1 MEGLAQISAVSVYWG
16 QFVLVT
22 LGLIFVLW
30 LINRALN
37 TFTVRLSRAA
47 DEQQDHAVVQALRSE
62 TRLLDLS
69 FFQLTVGLLK
79 WAVLFFAIGI
89 YLPLSFLIFP
99 ETEQFGRELM
109 VIVFDPLRQAGV
121 SFVAYIPRGV
131 DILITL
137 LITYYLLRIFRFI
150 ARKTAEGKFQFRGF
164 HPEWAMPTYQLSKV
178 AVIVVA
184 FALIFPNLPGY
195 DIEEFRYISLGF
207 GLLASFG
214 LASLTRD
221 VAAGIVLSY
230 MRPFA
235 IGDRIEVDGIVGEV
249 SERNV
254 LLTRMSTIRNESI
267 TVPNSNLLGGAITN
281 YTRNARSLA
290 VVLSAQVNVDYEV
303 EWRTV
308 RDLLINAAEKTAGIE
323 SDPRPFV
330 SQRALEDSHVRYD
343 LNVYTRQP
351 EKSEAI
357 YSELHANILDF
368 FAAANV
374 SLAVTVRWEKE

>member
-1 MEGLAQISAVSVYWG
+1 MERLETIPLAFLYWG

-22 LGLIFVLW
+22 LGLVGLLW

-37 TFTVRLSRAA
+37 RLTVGLSRAA
-47 DEQQDHAVVQALRSE
+47 EEQQDHAVVQALRSE

-69 FFQLTVGLLK
+69 FFQLLVGLIK
-79 WAVLFFAIGI
+79 WVLLLVAIGF
-89 YLPLSFLIFP
+89 YLPLSFSIFP
-99 ETEQFGRELM
+99 ETEQFGRQLM
-109 VIVFDPLRQAGV
+109 VIVFSPLREAGLG
-121 SFVAYIPRGV
+121 FVAYIPKGV
-131 DILITL
+131 DILITI

-150 ARKTAEGKFQFRGF
+150 ARKTAERKFRFPGF
-164 HPEWAMPTYQLSKV
+164 HPEWAMPTFQISKV
-178 AVIVVA
+178 VVMVVA

-221 VAAGIVLSY
+221 VAAGIVLAY

-235 IGDRIEVDGIVGEV
+235 IGDRIEVDGKIGEV

-254 LLTRMSTIRNESI
+254 LLTRMRTVRNESI
-267 TVPNSNLLGGAITN
+267 TVPNSNLLDGPITN

-290 VVLSAQVNVDYEV
+290 IVLNAQVNVEYDV

-308 RDLLINAAEKTAGIE
+308 RDLLLKAAEKTAGVE
-323 SDPRPFV
+323 SDPTPFV
-330 SQRALEDSHVRYD
+330 SQRTLEDSHVRYE
-343 LNVYTRQP
+343 LNVYTRLP

-357 YSELHANILDF
+357 YSELHANILDVF
-368 FAAANV
+368 GAANV
-374 SLAVTVRWEKE
+374 SLAVTVKWEKE

>member
-1 MEGLAQISAVSVYWG
+1 MERLETIPLAFLYWG

-22 LGLIFVLW
+22 LGLVGLLW

-37 TFTVRLSRAA
+37 RLTVGLSRAA
-47 DEQQDHAVVQALRSE
+47 EEQQDHAVVQALRSE

-69 FFQLTVGLLK
+69 FFQLLVGLIK
-79 WAVLFFAIGI
+79 WVLLLVAIGF
-89 YLPLSFLIFP
+89 YLPLSFSIFP
-99 ETEQFGRELM
+99 ETEQFGRQLM
-109 VIVFDPLRQAGV
+109 VIVFGPLREAGLG
-121 SFVAYIPRGV
+121 FVAYIPKGV
-131 DILITL
+131 DILITI

-150 ARKTAEGKFQFRGF
+150 ARKTAERKFRFPGF
-164 HPEWAMPTYQLSKV
+164 HPEWAMPTFQLSKV
-178 AVIVVA
+178 VVMVVA

-221 VAAGIVLSY
+221 VAAGIVLAY

-235 IGDRIEVDGIVGEV
+235 IGDRIEVDGKIGEV

-254 LLTRMSTIRNESI
+254 LLTRMRTVRNESI
-267 TVPNSNLLGGAITN
+267 TVPNSNLLDGPITN

-290 VVLSAQVNVDYEV
+290 IVLNAQVNVEYDV

-308 RDLLINAAEKTAGIE
+308 RDLLLKAAEKTAGVE
-323 SDPRPFV
+323 SDPTPFV
-330 SQRALEDSHVRYD
+330 SQRTLEDSHVRYE
-343 LNVYTRQP
+343 LNVYTRLP

-357 YSELHANILDF
+357 YSELHANILDVF
-368 FAAANV
+368 GAANV
-374 SLAVTVRWEKE
+374 SLAVTVKWEKE

>member
-1 MEGLAQISAVSVYWG
+1 MERLETIPLAFLYWG

-22 LGLIFVLW
+22 LGLVGLLW

-37 TFTVRLSRAA
+37 RLTVGLSRAA
-47 DEQQDHAVVQALRSE
+47 EEQQDHAVVQALRSE

-69 FFQLTVGLLK
+69 FFQLLVGLIK
-79 WAVLFFAIGI
+79 WVLLLVAIGF
-89 YLPLSFLIFP
+89 YLPLSFSIFP
-99 ETEQFGRELM
+99 ETEQFGRQLM
-109 VIVFDPLRQAGV
+109 VIVFGPLREAGLG
-121 SFVAYIPRGV
+121 FVAYIPKGV
-131 DILITL
+131 DILITI

-150 ARKTAEGKFQFRGF
+150 ARKTAERKFRFPGF
-164 HPEWAMPTYQLSKV
+164 HPEWAMPTFQISKV
-178 AVIVVA
+178 VVMVVA

-221 VAAGIVLSY
+221 VAAGIVLAY

-235 IGDRIEVDGIVGEV
+235 IGDRIEVDGKIGEV

-254 LLTRMSTIRNESI
+254 LLTRMRTVRNESI
-267 TVPNSNLLGGAITN
+267 TVPNSNLLDGPITN

-290 VVLSAQVNVDYEV
+290 IVLNAQVNVEYDV

-308 RDLLINAAEKTAGIE
+308 RDLLLKAAEKTAGVE
-323 SDPRPFV
+323 SDPTPFV
-330 SQRALEDSHVRYD
+330 SQRTLEDSHVHYE
-343 LNVYTRQP
+343 LNVYTRLP

-357 YSELHANILDF
+357 YSELHANILDVF
-368 FAAANV
+368 GAANV
-374 SLAVTVRWEKE
+374 SLAVTVKWEKE

>member
-1 MEGLAQISAVSVYWG
+1 MERLETIPLAFLYWG

-22 LGLIFVLW
+22 LGLVGLLW

-37 TFTVRLSRAA
+37 RLTVGLSRAA
-47 DEQQDHAVVQALRSE
+47 EEQQDHAVVQALRSE

-69 FFQLTVGLLK
+69 FFQLLVGLIK
-79 WAVLFFAIGI
+79 WVLLLVAIGF
-89 YLPLSFLIFP
+89 YLPLSFSIFP
-99 ETEQFGRELM
+99 ETEQFGRQLM
-109 VIVFDPLRQAGV
+109 VIVFGPLREAGLG
-121 SFVAYIPRGV
+121 FVAYIPKGV
-131 DILITL
+131 DILITI

-150 ARKTAEGKFQFRGF
+150 ARKTAERKFRFPGF
-164 HPEWAMPTYQLSKV
+164 HPEWAMPTFQISKV
-178 AVIVVA
+178 VVMVVA

-221 VAAGIVLSY
+221 VAAGIVLAY

-235 IGDRIEVDGIVGEV
+235 IGDRIEVDGKIGEV

-254 LLTRMSTIRNESI
+254 LLTRMRTVRNESI
-267 TVPNSNLLGGAITN
+267 TVPNSNLLDGPITN

-290 VVLSAQVNVDYEV
+290 IVLNAQVNVEYDV

-308 RDLLINAAEKTAGIE
+308 RDLLLKAAEKTAGVE
-323 SDPRPFV
+323 SDPTPFV
-330 SQRALEDSHVRYD
+330 SQRTLEDSHVRYE
-343 LNVYTRQP
+343 LNVYTRLP

-357 YSELHANILDF
+357 YSELHANILDVF
-368 FAAANV
+368 GAANV
-374 SLAVTVRWEKE
+374 SLAVTVKWEKE